1 MCHLNKNKTIKAKR
15 YDSESA
21 FYHTLSIGNPVI
33 ITVDISSSDL
43 KRIAV
48 TSVSFET
55 KAFVFG
61 IIKHYSPIW
70 WFVFFPLIKKALFL
84 FFFKGTRIVSWLLF
98 KCALTRWIKWHQ
110 YYKCIIVCIAI
121 NYVTFSGCFVK
132 KLNRTSWTEQG
143 LIFWHLDL
151 SIYFYVSC
159 LPLAQNLKRKF
170 STVEFCCCISS

>member
-1 MCHLNKNKTIKAKR
+1 MTQSQPSIILYQLAIPSQLPSIFHLATSKGLPKR
-15 YDSESA
+15 Q
-21 FYHTLSIGNPVI
+21 
-33 ITVDISSSDL
+33 
-43 KRIAV
+43 
-48 TSVSFET
+48 SVFET

-61 IIKHYSPIW
+61 IIKHYSSIW
-70 WFVFFPLIKKALFL
+70 WFVFFPLIKKALFLFVCLSL

-143 LIFWHLDL
+143 LKFWHLDL